1 MRMKKTLFA
10 VSIAAFISISGASGQ
25 TGEEP
30 IPSKTLL
37 SQAAGQD
44 AAKQDAALRYI
55 GVKKPSDLPDMVADF
70 LLSDS
75 EQAEKQRAIAILQRY
90 PQQTAMKAYLRV
102 LDKTSSF
109 VVKKQLI
116 DLLGK
121 TNDRAIVVPVSKE
134 LSSPFS
140 SVRESAILALREI
153 GDDRMFPAI
162 FAMSENKDPVY
173 RIYALEA
180 LYHLYDLRLFSIVQ
194 TLIGDENKA
203 VRLLAIKCAERN
215 ALDKLL
221 PAIRSIALGDS
232 NNEVRMQAVSTIGK
246 MNDTAGLYVLLKLC
260 GADDRELRLSV
271 AKILSRFK
279 ARQSAYTIS
288 EQLGIETDNEIKNV
302 LLDTLIDMRETGGYK
317 GFEKML
323 SDQTLS
329 IRIRAVSGL
338 GIVGG
343 PKAVT
348 LLFRAVK
355 DQDYR
360 VRAESCGALGGFR
373 DKGVVQTLVSVV
385 KEDPE
390 RYVRLAA
397 LYSIDRLREKSA
409 IIPLFEQYAVEKDQV
424 FKMKLFDITR
434 GMIQYS
440 I

>member
-1 MRMKKTLFA
+1 MKHIFFA
-10 VSIAAFISISGASGQ
+10 VSIAAFIWSSAARAQ
-25 TGEEP
+25 TAEEP

-37 SQAAGQD
+37 SHAAGQD
-44 AAKQDAALRYI
+44 AARQDAALRYI
-55 GVKKPSDLPDMVADF
+55 AVKKPADLPDMVGDF

-75 EQAEKQRAIAILQRY
+75 EQAEKQRAIAVLQRY
-90 PQQTAMKAYLRV
+90 PQQTAMRVYLRV

-109 VVKKQLI
+109 MVKKQLI

-121 TNDRAIVVPVSKE
+121 TNDRGIVIPVSKE

-140 SVRESAILALREI
+140 TVRESAILALREL

-180 LYHLYDLRLFSIVQ
+180 LYYLYDLRLFSIVQ
-194 TLIGDENKA
+194 TLISDENKA

-221 PAIRSIALGDS
+221 PSIRTIALGDS

-260 GADDRELRLSV
+260 SAEDRDLRLSV

-288 EQLGIETDNEIKNV
+288 EQLGVETDNEIKNV
-302 LLDTLIDMRETGGYK
+302 FLDTLIDMREAGGYR

-329 IRIRAVSGL
+329 LRIRAVYGL

-343 PKAVT
+343 PKAVQ
-348 LLFRAVK
+348 LLFKAVK

-360 VRAESCGALGGFR
+360 VRAESCGALGGFKDR
-373 DKGVVQTLVSVV
+373 SVVQALSSVV

-409 IIPLFEQYAVEKDQV
+409 IIPLFDQYAVEKDQV
-424 FKMKLFDITR
+424 FKMKLFEITR